1 MTDAPMDMDDE
12 LDEHLSGARKT
23 IRLVALAVILFL
35 LWSAFAWVDEIV
47 RADGE
52 VVSSSRSQSIQNL
65 EGGIL
70 ADISV
75 KQGDKVEAGQVL
87 ATLQDTKFRSA
98 FDDLQ
103 DQIDALEIKRM
114 RLEAEIEGHY
124 EFEVPKDLADR
135 SPRIVTSEKA
145 LLKARQTDFESRS
158 SGALA
163 QLEQANEEL
172 ANMQRLYKQEFVALL
187 EVNKARTE
195 TSEAE
200 IRYMDIVTKSE
211 LSRAEAYSET
221 LRDLTSKRQE
231 MRLATDQL
239 SRTVITA
246 PMRGI
251 VNNLA
256 VTTIGGVVRPGEEIF
271 EIIPLDEDMFIEA
284 RVRPENIASVTLGQ
298 SATIKL
304 TAYDYTI
311 YGTLKGKVDF
321 VSADTFEDDR
331 DPSLPPFYKVTVNVD
346 QADLTA
352 RQKAI
357 EIRPGMRAQIELHT
371 GSKTILQYLLKPL
384 YKSREAFREP

>member
-163 QLEQANEEL
+163 QLEQANEAL